1 MKRREFLST
10 AAAAGAAFSLP
21 HLSFGVALTD
31 AGNFASGCAKVPANG
46 ALMSATS
53 TRSAT
58 SAAGG
63 RKLLVLIELKGGN
76 DGLNTVVPY
85 ADPLYYRLRPRVAVS
100 RDTVLPVSERAALH
114 PALEPLMPLWQSGQ
128 LAIVQGLGYPQFNLS
143 HFRAAEI
150 WDTASDAHRYL
161 RDGWLARALAHSG
174 AGHAMPGGGG
184 LVAGSAERGP
194 LAGAACAVKMLTTSS
209 INEVLRAQRMLG
221 ASVIRVTLNGFDTHF
236 NQRERH
242 AALLAQFAQGIG
254 ALRASLVELGVW
266 NDTLVVTSSE
276 FGRRPREN
284 DTGGTEH
291 GSSAAHFVTGG
302 RVRGGLYGA
311 PPSLSQLDGNG
322 DLPMAID
329 FRCLYATVLRSWWGC
344 DAAAVLERRFEPL
357 PLLRV

>member
-21 HLSFGVALTD
+21 HLSFGAALAG
-31 AGNFASGCAKVPANG
+31 AGNFASGCSDVAANG
-46 ALMSATS
+46 ALTLASS
-53 TRSAT
+53 
-58 SAAGG
+58 G

-85 ADPLYYRLRPRVAVS
+85 ADPLYYRLRPRVALS
-100 RDTVLPVSERAALH
+100 RDAVLPVSERAALH
-114 PALEPLMPLWQSGQ
+114 PALEPLMPLWQNGQ

-143 HFRAAEI
+143 HFRATEI
-150 WDTASDAHRYL
+150 WDTASDARRYL
-161 RDGWLARALAHSG
+161 RDGWVARAFARSD
-174 AGHAMPGGGG
+174 AGRVMRGGG
-184 LVAGSAERGP
+184 LVVGSAEHGP
-194 LAGAACAVKMLTTSS
+194 LAGAGCTVTTSVSSS
-209 INEVLRAQRMLG
+209 IGAVLRAQRMLD
-221 ASVIRVTLNGFDTHF
+221 AAVIRITLNGFDTHF

-242 AALLAQFAQGIG
+242 AALLAQFAQGID
-254 ALRASLVELGVW
+254 ALRASLVEFGLW
-266 NDTLVVTSSE
+266 NDTLVMTVSE

-284 DTGGTEH
+284 DTAGTEH
-291 GSSAAHFVTGG
+291 GSSAPHFVTGG

-322 DLPMAID
+322 NLPMAVD
-329 FRCLYATVLRSWWGC
+329 FRRLYATVLRSWWGC